1 VTGHSNLR
9 NPETARFVSES
20 FHTILVALS
29 NLHGP
34 RLVALSGLAVGADT
48 LFAEAARQHGIPL
61 ECCLASDD
69 ILESFA
75 PGPDRDRYLDLRRYS
90 SRVHQLPFAE
100 RSNTAYMALGRWL
113 VDSCD
118 VLVAAWSGLP
128 AAAEGGTGDVAAY
141 ARAVGRRGVHI
152 HTLQRTFRLL

>member
-1 VTGHSNLR
+1 
-9 NPETARFVSES
+9 
-20 FHTILVALS
+20 
-29 NLHGP
+29 
-34 RLVALSGLAVGADT
+34 
-48 LFAEAARQHGIPL
+48 
-61 ECCLASDD
+61 
-69 ILESFA
+69 
-75 PGPDRDRYLDLRRYS
+75 
-90 SRVHQLPFAE
+90 
-100 RSNTAYMALGRWL
+100 MALGRWL